1 MPKSRRS
8 TSDVPLMKHWS
19 TDLSSLLR
27 KMLSKDPSQRLTMSA
42 LMKHRWLQQANN
54 WTHLNLNNKKTNT
67 LVNVNLSYF
76 SIFFHPMPRFKIHFS
91 QVDLE
96 LILSLFWLQCEV
108 FTILSATK
116 KKKIRTATNCNI
128 LFNQTHN
135 NAIKNTPTVATLALS
150 IMPASKG
157 TGFVVVI
164 SIGVITATRLGECL
178 IIDDIMNTRS
188 HTRCTVVLVT
198 GIVKPNIAI

>member
-1 MPKSRRS
+1 MVA
-8 TSDVPLMKHWS
+8 TSEQLNSPQLKQQKNEHAGQCQPLLFLDFFS
-19 TDLSSLLR
+19 PYAQIQNSFLSSWPWIN
-27 KMLSKDPSQRLTMSA
+27 SLTFLASMWSFYYIVS
-42 LMKHRWLQQANN
+42 
-54 WTHLNLNNKKTNT
+54 NK
-67 LVNVNLSYF
+67 
-76 SIFFHPMPRFKIHFS
+76 
-91 QVDLE
+91 E
-96 LILSLFWLQCEV
+96 E
-108 FTILSATK
+108 
-116 KKKIRTATNCNI
+116 KIRTATNCNI

-135 NAIKNTPTVATLALS
+135 NAIKNTPTVATLALF